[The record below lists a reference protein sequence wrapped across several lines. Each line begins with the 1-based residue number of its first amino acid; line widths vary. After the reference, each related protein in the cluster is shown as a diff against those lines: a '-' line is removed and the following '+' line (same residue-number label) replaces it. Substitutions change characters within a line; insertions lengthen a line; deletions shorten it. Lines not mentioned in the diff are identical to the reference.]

1 MGIGTSSSSSGASAP
16 RANAYAVNRDASEL
30 GRSPARKAPASAQ
43 PGPMHVIYTGLRP
56 GEKLAEKVFSD
67 AEERVP
73 SAHPKIWATRRT
85 EPPEDFPLFLE
96 RLYAAAHDGDS
107 VLVKELFQ

>member
-1 MGIGTSSSSSGASAP
+1 M
-16 RANAYAVNRDASEL
+16 
-30 GRSPARKAPASAQ
+30 
-43 PGPMHVIYTGLRP
+43 
-56 GEKLAEKVFSD
+56 FSD

-107 VLVKELFQ
+107 VLVKELFQQLVPEYVPSVRKETLVSTGAPYPDGF